1 MALVV
6 TVNSGQTVSS
16 AFTLPRGE
24 RAFAIECPSN
34 GVACSVQVAFTSTSG
49 TAPFNVL
56 QRDDSSGVA
65 LSVHSGGGNAV
76 GVVRTPVSP
85 WGRIVLSAAPS
96 AVMSYQLTELANR

>member
-6 TVNSGQTVSS
+6 TLNSGQTVSS

-34 GVACSVQVAFTSTSG
+34 GTACGVQVAFSSTSG
-49 TAPFNVL
+49 TPPFNVL
-56 QRDDSSGVA
+56 QRDDGSGA
-65 LSVHSGGGNAV
+65 LAVHSGGGNAV
-76 GVVRTPVSP
+76 GIVFTPPFP

-96 AVMSYQLTELANR
+96 AVMSYQITELANR